1 MPSGQHG
8 GIGRERRAQRLGRFA
23 GELDWPSNL
32 WMGVSV
38 ETRRYA
44 FRIDHLRKVPA
55 AVRFMS
61 TEPLLGPLGEL
72 DLGGIGWVIAGGE
85 SGVNA
90 RPMEL
95 DWVTEVRDACVSVGV
110 ALFFKQWG
118 GRTPKAGGRELER
131 ELWDELPV
139 EAARSNGPR
148 EELLTS
154 V

>member
-8 GIGRERRAQRLGRFA
+8 GIGLERRAQRLGRFA

-32 WMGVSV
+32 WIGVSV

-55 AVRFMS
+55 AVRF
-61 TEPLLGPLGEL
+61 G
-72 DLGGIGWVIAGGE
+72 
-85 SGVNA
+85 
-90 RPMEL
+90 
-95 DWVTEVRDACVSVGV
+95 
-110 ALFFKQWG
+110 G

-139 EAARSNGPR
+139 EAARSSGRR